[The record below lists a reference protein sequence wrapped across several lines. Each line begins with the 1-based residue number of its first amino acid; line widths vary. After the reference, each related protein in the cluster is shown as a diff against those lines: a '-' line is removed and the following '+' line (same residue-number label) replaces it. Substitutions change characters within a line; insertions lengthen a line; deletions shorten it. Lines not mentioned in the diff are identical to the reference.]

1 MEIRIL
7 KYFLTVARE
16 QNVTRAAEA
25 LHITQPTLSRQIAA
39 LEEEL
44 GTPLF
49 ERNNKKITLTKEGIL
64 LKRRAL
70 EILELEE
77 KTVEEIQS
85 CRELVEGS
93 VTIGCGEYEAIET
106 LAEICASFRSKYPK
120 VQLHL
125 HTATADVVRNRM
137 TQGLV
142 DIGLFMEP
150 ISTEGLDYVRLPGQ
164 ETWVV
169 SMRPD
174 DLLAQKTQ
182 ITKEDLLNKP
192 LILPERTNIQSELAN
207 WFGKD
212 YEHLNVAFVSNLH
225 TNAAIMAKHGLG
237 YPITVKG
244 VMHFWKEDVLVHR
257 ELVPPLNMPTVI
269 AWRRNIPYSQAVMK
283 FIEEINAFQA

>member
-1 MEIRIL
+1 MKDL
-7 KYFLTVARE
+7 KDTCKLAVVHVRK
-16 QNVTRAAEA
+16 

-125 HTATADVVRNRM
+125 HTATAHFFIVYFLVTTRSVAAVACHENRR
-137 TQGLV
+137 
-142 DIGLFMEP
+142 FNHE
-150 ISTEGLDYVRLPGQ
+150 
-164 ETWVV
+164 
-169 SMRPD
+169 
-174 DLLAQKTQ
+174 
-182 ITKEDLLNKP
+182 
-192 LILPERTNIQSELAN
+192 
-207 WFGKD
+207 
-212 YEHLNVAFVSNLH
+212 
-225 TNAAIMAKHGLG
+225 
-237 YPITVKG
+237 
-244 VMHFWKEDVLVHR
+244 
-257 ELVPPLNMPTVI
+257 
-269 AWRRNIPYSQAVMK
+269 
-283 FIEEINAFQA
+283 

>member
-49 ERNNKKITLTKEGIL
+49 KRNNKKITLTKEGIL

-85 CRELVEGS
+85 CRELVEGCI
-93 VTIGCGEYEAIET
+93 TIGCGEYEAVET
-106 LAEICASFRSKYPK
+106 LAEICTSFRSKYPK

-125 HTATADVVRNRM
+125 HTATAHFFIVYF
-137 TQGLV
+137 LV
-142 DIGLFMEP
+142 
-150 ISTEGLDYVRLPGQ
+150 T
-164 ETWVV
+164 T
-169 SMRPD
+169 RPAAAAACHD
-174 DLLAQKTQ
+174 D
-182 ITKEDLLNKP
+182 
-192 LILPERTNIQSELAN
+192 
-207 WFGKD
+207 
-212 YEHLNVAFVSNLH
+212 
-225 TNAAIMAKHGLG
+225 
-237 YPITVKG
+237 
-244 VMHFWKEDVLVHR
+244 
-257 ELVPPLNMPTVI
+257 
-269 AWRRNIPYSQAVMK
+269 RRFNH
-283 FIEEINAFQA
+283 E

>member
-182 ITKEDLLNKP
+182 ITKEDLLDKP

>member
-1 MEIRIL
+1 ML
-7 KYFLTVARE
+7 
-16 QNVTRAAEA
+16 
-25 LHITQPTLSRQIAA
+25 PS
-39 LEEEL
+39 
-44 GTPLF
+44 
-49 ERNNKKITLTKEGIL
+49 
-64 LKRRAL
+64 
-70 EILELEE
+70 
-77 KTVEEIQS
+77 
-85 CRELVEGS
+85 
-93 VTIGCGEYEAIET
+93 
-106 LAEICASFRSKYPK
+106 
-120 VQLHL
+120 
-125 HTATADVVRNRM
+125 ADVVRNRM

-182 ITKEDLLNKP
+182 ITKEDLLDKP